1 MDAFGERSRADNCCW
16 RTWQRES
23 FSLNK
28 SRCGSAFHCLSHLS
42 RKMRSTGSTTMSS
55 RQFVFGITF
64 ICIIRWLSE
73 DTPSISLG
81 IATGLS
87 MALTYLTK
95 LSNLPLILVA
105 IGTLAWW
112 SIAQARSRNLRE
124 TIPALG
130 ALTLCAATPIVAWLV
145 WMKRHFGDF

>member
-64 ICIIRWLSE
+64 ISIIRWLSE

-87 MALTYLTK
+87 MAITYLTK

-105 IGTLAWW
+105 ILAITYWCV
-112 SIAQARSRNLRE
+112 AQIRSRNLRNAILALSALVCCSA
-124 TIPALG
+124 IPIAAWALW
-130 ALTLCAATPIVAWLV
+130 V
-145 WMKRHFGDF
+145 